1 MEKVSIR
8 LDAEKCVGCNKCIY
22 VCPVKANRA
31 VDHNGANKVEV
42 DADRCVLCGACVDIC
57 DHGARDY
64 NDDTERFFADLA
76 AGKKITVLAAPA
88 ARVNPST
95 KLYLR
100 MERAQLDAVSFILE
114 TTPGDMRVY
123 FYFTDEQKTFL
134 APGNLWVGAD
144 FDREGLEALLGK
156 GSVVLK

>member
-1 MEKVSIR
+1 MPTH
-8 LDAEKCVGCNKCIY
+8 A
-22 VCPVKANRA
+22 P
-31 VDHNGANKVEV
+31 
-42 DADRCVLCGACVDIC
+42 
-57 DHGARDY
+57 
-64 NDDTERFFADLA
+64 
-76 AGKKITVLAAPA
+76 APA

-123 FYFTDEQKTFL
+123 FYFTDDQKTFL
-134 APGNLWVGAD
+134 APGSLWVGAD

-156 GSVVLK
+156 GSVVLDGSGRWNVRHPLGTASKSGPETLRATELPEGCS